1 MFDYTYSYDSIT
13 KNTHTKKYNKEYY
26 EMKKMYQLND
36 ISEKSEGNYDIICII
51 FLINICNSYL
61 NEIPKELTLDQDD
74 IKFFNNNYH
83 LYDKLNHLLKKD
95 LLKIL

>member
-1 MFDYTYSYDSIT
+1 
-13 KNTHTKKYNKEYY
+13 
-26 EMKKMYQLND
+26 MKKMYQLND

-83 LYDKLNHLLKKD
+83 LYDKLNYLLKKD